1 MTSDFKGHFDKVV
14 GNPVKYMYKNFRKN
28 IICGSWDIS
37 FQSCDFMLN
46 DLVDKN
52 SVKVKL

>member
-28 IICGSWDIS
+28 IISGSWDIS